1 MKIEYRPE
9 IDGLRAVAVIAV
21 IFYHSQIS
29 VSGNLIFTGGYIG
42 VDIFFVISGY
52 LITSIILNELLTTG
66 KFSFLNFYE
75 RRVRRILPVLLV
87 VMLASLYFAWI
98 MLLPDK
104 LIQFSKSIFFS
115 LGFVSNIFFYITGQ
129 EYAAQSS
136 LFIPLLHTW
145 SLSLEI
151 QYYILF
157 PILLFFSFKFLKKYL
172 LKILFILFVSS
183 LFYAEILSSKYDSAA
198 FYFIYTRIW
207 EFLLG
212 SFLFYF
218 EINFSK
224 KKIISKK
231 KNFFTILG
239 VFLVAFSI
247 IYFDHKTYHP
257 SLFTLLPL
265 IGICLII
272 WFSNKDDIVKKILS
286 TKFFV
291 YVGKISYSL
300 FVWHYPIFVFAR
312 LNEFATNNF
321 YNKFFLAI
329 ILIITSIASY
339 YFIELPFRNRKLKLK
354 YLISFI
360 LILYLS
366 IIYMGT
372 LVIKNKGYKIRLPK
386 VLQEFDFEK
395 SSWDALRDSNGE
407 ICNNKGCVFNDL
419 SDKKVYLIGDS
430 QVATLMLDLT
440 EKLVS
445 KNYKVITSTY
455 GSCPQFPGFIKN
467 DCSIR
472 DRDFLSL
479 YSKFNLK
486 NEKNSI
492 FILNSSLSNYSEYVS
507 TNKDKGW
514 WDITASKIIIDK
526 LAVNNDVIIINPI
539 PLGDNIFEKIFRLK
553 KNKIYSSMTL
563 KEYNEV
569 NDKIFK
575 FLKSLN
581 KNNIYFV
588 YPEKLFCNNKMK
600 NICVVNDE
608 ETIYFLDNVHF
619 SYDGSKLINNL
630 IIDSINKIESKHQ
643 IISR

>member
-1 MKIEYRPE
+1 MKIVYRPD
-9 IDGLRAVAVIAV
+9 IDGLRCIAVIAV
-21 IFYHSQIS
+21 IFYHAQIS
-29 VSGNLIFTGGYIG
+29 ISGNLIFTGGYIG

-52 LITSIILNELLTTG
+52 LITSIISNELFTTG
-66 KFSFLNFYE
+66 KFSYFNFYE
-75 RRVRRILPVLLV
+75 RRVRRIVPVLLV
-87 VMLASLYFAWI
+87 VMLASLCFAWI
-98 MLLPDK
+98 ILLPDK
-104 LIQFSKSIFFS
+104 FITFIKSIFFS
-115 LGFVSNIFFYITGQ
+115 LGFISNIFFYNTGQ

-157 PILLFFSFKFLKKYL
+157 PLLLFFLFKFFKKYL
-172 LKILFILFVSS
+172 FIFLIIFFISSLLFADIVSS
-183 LFYAEILSSKYDSAA
+183 KNNSSA
-198 FYFIYTRIW
+198 FYFIHTRIW

-212 SFLFYF
+212 SFLSYF

-224 KKIISKK
+224 KKAILKK
-231 KNFFTILG
+231 NNFFTILG
-239 VFLVAFSI
+239 VCLVAFSI
-247 IYFDHKTYHP
+247 IYFDHETYHP
-257 SLFTLLPL
+257 SIFTLIPL

-272 WFSNKDDIVKKILS
+272 WFSNKDNIITKILS

-312 LNEFATNNF
+312 LNEFDANNI
-321 YNKFFLAI
+321 YNKFILAI
-329 ILIITSIASY
+329 ILISISIASY

-366 IIYMGT
+366 LISIGT
-372 LVIKNKGYKIRLPK
+372 LVIKNEGYKTRLPK
-386 VLQEFDFEK
+386 ILQEFDFKK
-395 SSWDALRDSNGE
+395 SSWDALRNLNGE
-407 ICNNKGCVFNDL
+407 ICNNKGCIFNDL

-440 EKLVS
+440 EKLMS

-455 GSCPQFPGFIKN
+455 GGCPQFPGFIKN
-467 DCSIR
+467 DCDER

-479 YSKFNLK
+479 YSKFNL
-486 NEKNSI
+486 NDEKNSI
-492 FILNSSLSNYSEYVS
+492 FILNSTLSNYSEYFS
-507 TNKDKGW
+507 TNKDEGW
-514 WDITASKIIIDK
+514 WDIAASKFIIDK

-553 KNKIYSSMTL
+553 INKIYSSMTL
-563 KEYNEV
+563 KEYNRV

-575 FLKSLN
+575 FLNSLN
-581 KNNIYFV
+581 KNNIHFV
-588 YPEKLFCNNKMK
+588 YPEKLFCNNKK
-600 NICVVNDE
+600 ENICVINDE
-608 ETIYFLDNVHF
+608 ETIYYLDEIHI

-630 IIDSINKIESKHQ
+630 IIDSIKKIEMKNNNNKK
-643 IISR
+643 

>member
-1 MKIEYRPE
+1 MKLIYRPD
-9 IDGLRAVAVIAV
+9 IDGLRCIAVIAV
-21 IFYHSQIS
+21 IFYHAQIS
-29 VSGNLIFTGGYIG
+29 ISGNLIFTGGYIG

-52 LITSIILNELLTTG
+52 LITAIILNELFTTG
-66 KFSFLNFYE
+66 KFSYFKFYE
-75 RRVRRILPVLLV
+75 RRVRRIIPVLLV
-87 VMLASLYFAWI
+87 VMLASLYLAWI
-98 MLLPDK
+98 LLLPDK
-104 LIQFSKSIFFS
+104 FISFIKSIFYS
-115 LGFVSNIFFYITGQ
+115 LGFVSNIFFYNIGQ

-157 PILLFFSFKFLKKYL
+157 PLLLFFSFKFFKKYL
-172 LKILFILFVSS
+172 FVILVIFFISSLLFADFVSNKNN
-183 LFYAEILSSKYDSAA
+183 SSA
-198 FYFIYTRIW
+198 FYFIHTRIW

-212 SFLFYF
+212 SFLSYF
-218 EINFSK
+218 DINFSK
-224 KKIISKK
+224 KKVISKK
-231 KNFFTILG
+231 NNFFTILG
-239 VFLVAFSI
+239 AFLVTFSI

-257 SLFTLLPL
+257 SILTLIPL
-265 IGICLII
+265 LGICLII
-272 WFSNKDDIVKKILS
+272 WFSNKDDIITKILS

-312 LNEFATNNF
+312 LNELATNNI
-321 YNKFFLAI
+321 YKFFLAI
-329 ILIITSIASY
+329 ILIIISLASY

-366 IIYMGT
+366 LISIGT
-372 LVIKNKGYKIRLPK
+372 LVIKNQGYKTRLPK
-386 VLQEFDFEK
+386 ILQEFDFEK
-395 SSWDALRDSNGE
+395 SSWDALKNLKGE

-440 EKLVS
+440 EKLLS

-467 DCSIR
+467 DCDER
-472 DRDFLSL
+472 DRNFLSL

-486 NEKNSI
+486 DEKNSI
-492 FILNSSLSNYSEYVS
+492 FILNSTLSNYSEYFS
-507 TNKDKGW
+507 SNKNEGW
-514 WDITASKIIIDK
+514 WDIATSKILIDE

-553 KNKIYSSMTL
+553 ENKIYSSMTI
-563 KEYNEV
+563 KHYNEI
-569 NDKIFK
+569 NAKIFK
-575 FLKSLN
+575 FLKSLS

-588 YPEKLFCNNKMK
+588 YPEKLFCNNKKK
-600 NICVVNDE
+600 NLCVVNDE
-608 ETIYFLDNVHF
+608 ETIFFQDNVHV

-630 IIDSINKIESKHQ
+630 IIDSINKIEIKKYNKE
-643 IISR
+643 R